1 MKRAEEAR
9 QLLEGQG
16 LSGEELASAVDEV
29 EQCINNKKTGNIISV
44 TEALKFLPSYIHLLG
59 LETNRGIKLSS
70 DPVAFS
76 ETKPLSL
83 PQMPVLTDLA
93 PQAVEPPTLGPARV
107 LDLSQFY
114 VDQGPTGGWDAAAV
128 EHSRRLALGTVG
140 RGDEQGGR
148 VIKERRE
155 EEGRSGTFRL
165 PVPTFGKNGSAS
177 RAGTLRKGGTM
188 GRTGTMGKSGTSFN
202 SRQTA
207 NKIVPIPDHM
217 GETGHKVAVVQK
229 EKVARERKSVGHKST
244 VPVQEVSFSPR
255 LETDPEEEEGP
266 FRFQAMLRRTNVL
279 PTDSLRRRRG
289 GPPKP
294 MGEEVLRLFGGSLM
308 PPLIAPTAAEVVL

>member
-1 MKRAEEAR
+1 
-9 QLLEGQG
+9 
-16 LSGEELASAVDEV
+16 
-29 EQCINNKKTGNIISV
+29 
-44 TEALKFLPSYIHLLG
+44 
-59 LETNRGIKLSS
+59 
-70 DPVAFS
+70 
-76 ETKPLSL
+76 
-83 PQMPVLTDLA
+83 
-93 PQAVEPPTLGPARV
+93 
-107 LDLSQFY
+107 
-114 VDQGPTGGWDAAAV
+114 
-128 EHSRRLALGTVG
+128 
-140 RGDEQGGR
+140 
-148 VIKERRE
+148 
-155 EEGRSGTFRL
+155 
-165 PVPTFGKNGSAS
+165 
-177 RAGTLRKGGTM
+177 M

-308 PPLIAPTAAEVVL
+308 PPLISPTAAEVVL